1 MEKRRVVISGMGA
14 VSPYGSGCK
23 AMWEGL
29 YQGHCPLQALADIDA
44 EQTKNLMF
52 KNAGIVPKLNEK
64 VIPREIRRAMS
75 PMSIYATLAA
85 WEAIAMAGYTLENL
99 PENLGVCASS
109 SLGSTFALEDFF
121 REYIETGSIE
131 SVRSTVFFKVMSHT
145 IATNIS
151 MACKLSST
159 LIAPSA
165 ACATG
170 LVSIGTAYE
179 DIAFGKEE
187 CMLAGAAD
195 EYHILTS
202 ATFDK
207 LGAASY
213 ALDPKTASR
222 PFDDKRDGLVISEG
236 AGIVFLESLES
247 AQKRNAPIYAEISG
261 YATKASSKNIA
272 FPDTEIMAQCINK
285 SLQSAS
291 LDASQVDY
299 INAHA
304 TATRAGDVAEAQ
316 AIEMVF
322 KNKVPVSSLKG
333 YMGHT
338 LAASGA
344 LESIASIY
352 MLQENTLLP
361 NTNLDEI
368 DPLCANI
375 SLLQEKKQQ
384 EVKHVLKNSFA
395 LGGIYASLILS
406 KYKD

>member
-1 MEKRRVVISGMGA
+1 MEKRRVVITGMGA
-14 VSPYGSGCK
+14 VSPYGKDCNTL
-23 AMWEGL
+23 WNGL
-29 YQGHCPLQALADIDA
+29 KSNVCALQALDS
-44 EQTKNLMF
+44 EKTKNVNF

-64 VIPREIRRAMS
+64 IIPREVRRAMS

-85 WEAIAMAGYTLENL
+85 WEAIEMAGYTLENL

-121 REYIETGSIE
+121 REYIENDNIE

-151 MACKLSST
+151 MACKLNAT
-159 LIAPSA
+159 LLAPSA

-170 LVSIGTAYE
+170 LVSMGMAYE
-179 DIAFGKEE
+179 DIAYGKEE

-213 ALDPKTASR
+213 ALDPQKASR
-222 PFDDKRDGLVISEG
+222 PFDKGRDGLVISEG

-247 AQKRNAPIYAEISG
+247 AKKRNATIYAEVSG
-261 YATKASSKNIA
+261 YATKASSTNIA
-272 FPDTEIMAQCINK
+272 FPDSHIMSQCMEK
-285 SLQSAS
+285 SLKSAK
-291 LDASQVDY
+291 LNKEDINY

-304 TATRAGDVAEAQ
+304 TATLAGDVAEAQ
-316 AIEMVF
+316 AIEILF
-322 KNKVPVSSLKG
+322 KNTVPTSSLKG

-344 LESIASIY
+344 LESIASVF
-352 MLQENTLLP
+352 MLQENLLLP
-361 NTNLDEI
+361 NFNLDEI
-368 DPLCANI
+368 DPLCNNI
-375 SLLQEKKQQ
+375 KLLQEKSEQ
-384 EVKHVLKNSFA
+384 EVTHILKNSFA

-406 KYKD
+406 KYTE

>member
-29 YQGHCPLQALADIDA
+29 LHAHCPI
-44 EQTKNLMF
+44 QTLDPEKTQNVPF
-52 KNAGIVPKLNEK
+52 KNAGLVPKLNEK
-64 VIPREIRRAMS
+64 IIPREIRRAMS
-75 PMSIYATLAA
+75 PMSIYSTLAA
-85 WEAIAMAGYTLENL
+85 WEAIAMAGYTLDNL

-151 MACKLSST
+151 MACKLNAT
-159 LIAPSA
+159 LLAPSA

-170 LVSIGTAYE
+170 LVSMGTAYE
-179 DIAFGKEE
+179 AIACGREE

-222 PFDDKRDGLVISEG
+222 PFDSNRDGLIISEG
-236 AGIVFLESLES
+236 AGVVFLESLES
-247 AQKRNAPIYAEISG
+247 AQRRNAPIYAEISG

-272 FPDTEIMAQCINK
+272 FPDTEIMAQCIQK
-285 SLQSAS
+285 T
-291 LDASQVDY
+291 LDDAKLEAHEIDY

-304 TATRAGDVAEAQ
+304 TATKAGDIAEAQ
-316 AIEMVF
+316 AIEIIF
-322 KNKVPVSSLKG
+322 KNKKPVSSLKG

-338 LAASGA
+338 LAASGV
-344 LESIASIY
+344 LESIASVY
-352 MLQENTLLP
+352 MLQKNILLP
-361 NTNLDEI
+361 NVNLDSI

-375 SLLQEKKQQ
+375 FLLQEKKELNIQ
-384 EVKHVLKNSFA
+384 HIMKNSFA
-395 LGGIYASLILS
+395 LGGIYASLVLS
-406 KYKD
+406 KYEG